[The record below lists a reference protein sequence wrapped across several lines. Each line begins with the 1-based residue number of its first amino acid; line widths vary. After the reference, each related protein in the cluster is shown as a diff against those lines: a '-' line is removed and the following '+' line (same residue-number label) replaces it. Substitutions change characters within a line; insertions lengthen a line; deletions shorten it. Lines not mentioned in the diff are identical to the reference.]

1 MSVSDSPAVQLD
13 KWLEE
18 EAAAMGSAVQNTAGE
33 NKAEPEP
40 QADARA
46 LTLGLNP

>member
-18 EAAAMGSAVQNTAGE
+18 EAAAMGSAVQDTAGE
-33 NKAEPEP
+33 SKAEPEP
-40 QADARA
+40 QAGAKA
-46 LTLGLNP
+46 LTLGSIP